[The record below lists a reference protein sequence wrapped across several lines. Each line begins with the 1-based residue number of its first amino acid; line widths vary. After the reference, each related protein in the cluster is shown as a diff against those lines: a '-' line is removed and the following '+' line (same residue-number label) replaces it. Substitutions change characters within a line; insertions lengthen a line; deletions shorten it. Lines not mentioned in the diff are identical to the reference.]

1 MKALKHGLMSL
12 ACMLALAACTDQ
24 VSSQRLQIEKA
35 EQTLQQNAEEAIA
48 LLPHVTEKRSLH
60 RGNMFHC
67 FKYTT
72 RRNKSELNFSR
83 STNN

>member
-1 MKALKHGLMSL
+1 MNLMR
-12 ACMLALAACTDQ
+12 Q
-24 VSSQRLQIEKA
+24 FSQFFIAEKA
-35 EQTLQQNAEEAIA
+35 DFVSIRQTV
-48 LLPHVTEKRSLH
+48 PSHVTEKRSLH